1 MAASSDVELERRL
14 EALAAQVPCPPLQPF
29 TEQILHRIAAAHP
42 TPAHPTPAHPP
53 PALPPSVR
61 HPNRRR
67 RASLVAVAIAA
78 SVLILPGPRG
88 AVARWFG
95 FDSVRIE
102 RGPAPTV
109 PASTTTDT
117 TTAAPGRP
125 SASTSD
131 TSPAAA
137 DALPGLGPSVSSAD
151 AAAMSGLP
159 LPTPSA
165 LGPPASIHV
174 VDIRGVIQL
183 VAVYAPAAALPP
195 SPVVAVGALVSVF
208 PAHIDEGYF
217 GKFLDT
223 ATTIESFT
231 LDGSKAIWIEGAP
244 HQIAVVVDGEPLVDT
259 LRLATNTLLWER
271 DGLRERDGLV
281 LRIEANVTR
290 AAALRIAAT
299 WEPDSR

>member
-29 TEQILHRIAAAHP
+29 TEQILRLIAATPAQPSPARHP
-42 TPAHPTPAHPP
+42 T
-53 PALPPSVR
+53 
-61 HPNRRR
+61 RRR
-67 RASLVAVAIAA
+67 RASLVAAAIAA
-78 SVLILPGPRG
+78 SMLILPGPRG

-109 PASTTTDT
+109 PASATTDT
-117 TTAAPGRP
+117 TAAAPGQP
-125 SASTSD
+125 SASTSA
-131 TSPAAA
+131 TSLPAA
-137 DALPGLGPSVSSAD
+137 DALAGLGPGVSSAD
-151 AAAMSGLP
+151 AAASGLP

-231 LDGSKAIWIEGAP
+231 LDGSQAIWIEGAP
-244 HQIAVVVDGEPLVDT
+244 HQIAVVVDGEPVVDT
-259 LRLATNTLLWER
+259 LRLATNTLL
-271 DGLRERDGLV
+271 LERDGLV
-281 LRIEANVTR
+281 LRIEANITR

-299 WEPDSR
+299 WEPDPG

>member
-1 MAASSDVELERRL
+1 MAGSSDVELERRL

-29 TEQILHRIAAAHP
+29 TDQILRRIAA
-42 TPAHPTPAHPP
+42 TPAHAPSAQPLSAHTTPAQ
-53 PALPPSVR
+53 PPS
-61 HPNRRR
+61 RRL
-67 RASLVAVAIAA
+67 RASLVAAAIAA

-109 PASTTTDT
+109 PASATTDT
-117 TTAAPGRP
+117 TAAAQAQP
-125 SASTSD
+125 SAATSD
-131 TSPAAA
+131 TSTVPV
-137 DALPGLGPSVSSAD
+137 DALAGLGPSVSSVD

-165 LGPPASIHV
+165 LGPPGSIHV

-183 VAVYAPAAALPP
+183 VAVYAPATTLPP

-208 PAHIDEGYF
+208 AAHIDEGYF

-231 LDGSKAIWIEGAP
+231 LDGSQAIWIEGAP
-244 HQIAVVVDGEPLVDT
+244 HQIAVVVDGEPVVDT
-259 LRLATNTLLWER
+259 LRLATNTLL
-271 DGLRERDGLV
+271 LERDGLV
-281 LRIEANVTR
+281 LRIEANITR
-290 AAALRIAAT
+290 PAALRIAAT
-299 WEPDSR
+299 WEPDSL